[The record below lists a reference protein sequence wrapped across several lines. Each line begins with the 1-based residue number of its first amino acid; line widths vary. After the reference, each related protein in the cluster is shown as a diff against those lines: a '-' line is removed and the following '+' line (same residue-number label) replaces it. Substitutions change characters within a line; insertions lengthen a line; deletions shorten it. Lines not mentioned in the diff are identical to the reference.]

1 MPDTFSGSDV
11 SLLVAAFCIQLKA
24 FSAHESQF
32 LIAIFAI
39 RPRVFGLVEVYFLAK
54 SPSSIARLSAGVLIN
69 CAKDDAA
76 GLTIAKKIS
85 SQIRGLGQA
94 VRIAKN
100 TK

>member
-11 SLLVAAFCIQLKA
+11 SLLVAGLRSQIKV

-94 VRIAKN
+94 VRVVKN